1 MKKDDIPILP
11 VYLLS
16 LLNLYHIFSFLK
28 QRCAPAS
35 IRLMDNQ
42 QFQFGKKEMVIL
54 KSAH

>member
-54 KSAH
+54 KSH